1 MVSVCFCFC
10 VFSILSLLLSVVF
23 SPCAARYR
31 FYRHEDKD
39 ERRKEKFRE
48 DKRFYR
54 LPTKR
59 LCVLR
64 ALSAAE
70 AKTSMT
76 LRIFLPAFSSP
87 LSLFCGI
94 FFCSPREI
102 FFNNAHHSSLSLS
115 LCFYFLFTPHRCAL
129 TTTAL
134 NLLPVGQLDGGRVAQ
149 AAFGRRVLSA
159 TSLGTYLGL
168 TFGILGS
175 TLSLPWLIFIL
186 ICQRTPDYA
195 PKDDVTEVDE
205 SRATL
210 AFACIAVAFL
220 ILLPGASLTPSDLG
234 PMDF

>member
-10 VFSILSLLLSVVF
+10 FFFILSLLSSVVF
-23 SPCAARYR
+23 SHCAACYR
-31 FYRHEDKD
+31 FYHHEDED
-39 ERRKEKFRE
+39 ERQKEKFRE

-76 LRIFLPAFSSP
+76 LRIFPPAFSSQLSP
-87 LSLFCGI
+87 LSRDIFLFAPRD
-94 FFCSPREI
+94 FFEQRSPL
-102 FFNNAHHSSLSLS
+102 FSFS

-234 PMDF
+234 PLDF

>member
-94 FFCSPREI
+94 FFCSAPRD
-102 FFNNAHHSSLSLS
+102 FFNNAHLSSLSLS
-115 LCFYFLFTPHRCAL
+115 VSTFY
-129 TTTAL
+129 
-134 NLLPVGQLDGGRVAQ
+134 
-149 AAFGRRVLSA
+149 
-159 TSLGTYLGL
+159 SL
-168 TFGILGS
+168 
-175 TLSLPWLIFIL
+175 
-186 ICQRTPDYA
+186 RT
-195 PKDDVTEVDE
+195 
-205 SRATL
+205 
-210 AFACIAVAFL
+210 
-220 ILLPGASLTPSDLG
+220 GAR
-234 PMDF
+234 

>member
-10 VFSILSLLLSVVF
+10 FFFILSLLSSVVF
-23 SPCAARYR
+23 SHCAACYR
-31 FYRHEDKD
+31 FYHHEDED
-39 ERRKEKFRE
+39 ERQKEKFRE

-76 LRIFLPAFSSP
+76 LRIFPPAFSSQLSP
-87 LSLFCGI
+87 LSRDIFLFAPRD
-94 FFCSPREI
+94 FFEQRSPL
-102 FFNNAHHSSLSLS
+102 FSFS